1 MNRQNNDYA
10 ATVLRL
16 SLGTMFISHGLW
28 KVLTLGLPTTVGYFA
43 SQGFPGWTAYL
54 VVAGELGGG
63 ALLILGVQTRI
74 VALALLPILFGAL
87 MVHLPNGFVFSY
99 PNGGWEY
106 PAFLIV
112 ASGVQALLGDGVY
125 TLGRITG
132 SNTRLATAYS

>member
-10 ATVLRL
+10 GTVLRL
-16 SLGTMFISHGLW
+16 TLGTMFISHGLW
-28 KVLTLGLPTTVGYFA
+28 KMLTLGLPATVGYFA

-54 VVAGELGGG
+54 VVAGELAGG

-74 VALALLPILFGAL
+74 VALALLPILIGAL
-87 MVHLPNGFVFSY
+87 LVHLPNGFVFSY

-112 ASGVQALLGDGVY
+112 ASGVQALLGDGAY
-125 TLGRITG
+125 ALGRVFG
-132 SNTRLATAYS
+132 GNTRLTPAHS

>member
-16 SLGTMFISHGLW
+16 ALGTMFISHGLW

-63 ALLILGVQTRI
+63 ALLILGVQTRA
-74 VALALLPILFGAL
+74 VALLTLPILIGAL
-87 MVHLPNGFVFSY
+87 SVHLPNGFVFSY

-112 ASGVQALLGDGVY
+112 AAGVQALLGDGAY
-125 TLGRITG
+125 ALGRIG
-132 SNTRLATAYS
+132 FGKTRVAHA